1 MKKSFSSGGAIS
13 SPGKT
18 ESKDHDSSKKKSSS
32 TPSKNQKD
40 KENKES
46 KDKDKLM
53 YGHTFFPS
61 PSFLLPF
68 IPYPFSFSP
77 FLSSSL
83 SQVLSQE
90 SGDKALRKSASKKKQ
105 GIRKSTE
112 LKVRYFSS
120 LPLSFLPFSPFP
132 PSSLFPL

>member
-32 TPSKNQKD
+32 TPSKNHKD

-46 KDKDKLM
+46 KDKDKLNVWT
-53 YGHTFFPS
+53 HLFPS

-68 IPYPFSFSP
+68 IPYPTP
-77 FLSSSL
+77 FLLSSHLLFLKYCHRRVGIKLYANQHPRRNKESGR
-83 SQVLSQE
+83 VLS
-90 SGDKALRKSASKKKQ
+90 
-105 GIRKSTE
+105 
-112 LKVRYFSS
+112 
-120 LPLSFLPFSPFP
+120 
-132 PSSLFPL
+132 

>member
-46 KDKDKLM
+46 KDKDKLNVWT
-53 YGHTFFPS
+53 HLFSISLVPLTLHPLPLLLFSFPLIF
-61 PSFLLPF
+61 SFLS
-68 IPYPFSFSP
+68 I
-77 FLSSSL
+77 
-83 SQVLSQE
+83 VTGE
-90 SGDKALRKSASKKKQ
+90 WG
-105 GIRKSTE
+105 
-112 LKVRYFSS
+112 
-120 LPLSFLPFSPFP
+120 
-132 PSSLFPL
+132 